1 MIVPLLIA
9 LGIIA
14 LTIVIQVITINILLR
29 FLASNKRV
37 EDDVSARLQG
47 EVWTLS
53 LSLIIVMLGH
63 VAQMAIW
70 AVVFQMIGQ
79 FEDFATAFYHSAVN
93 FTSLGYGDMVMEEPW
108 RVLGPLE
115 AGNGILMFGL
125 STAFYFAVLSRIYT
139 RLSKAKEKTS

>member
-29 FLASNKRV
+29 FLASHKR
-37 EDDVSARLQG
+37 DDEASANLQG

-53 LSLIIVMLGH
+53 FSLIIVMLGH

-93 FTSLGYGDMVMEEPW
+93 FTSLGYGDLVMEEPW

-139 RLSKAKEKTS
+139 RLSKAREKTS